1 MIIKLNYKDRSI
13 KSYAMRKLTPF
24 ECFRLMGVRDDVIHT
39 MLSTNAQA
47 EKRIESFKSKGKKD
61 EMAVSATQQFIQA
74 ANSIVVDVLAYIY
87 EQLWYPKHREPSE
100 QMSLFPDDELPAM
113 PDHSDDEK
121 VILTTFSGYDSQ
133 LMAAD
138 VLKDWHPDFRWTCAG
153 WSEIDKNACL
163 MHNIVFPQ
171 YADKALGDITKIDWH
186 KVKESLGGKEV
197 DLFTYS
203 SPCFVAGTLVLTTH
217 GFKPIED
224 VTTSDYV
231 TTHQSDSQKVLRI
244 GSKPALDIL
253 RVKGMCI
260 DEILCT
266 PNHPFYV
273 REMYR
278 HGHKW
283 QRVFRKPQWKEATR
297 LTKSDYLGIPI
308 NRACMLPVWE
318 GVTLHYGGRDTF
330 QVNKISEMLST
341 PHFWYILGRYV
352 GDGWTREDDSHKQ
365 VIFACSNRNEQML
378 REAFASL
385 GFNPTVTDKDKSCR
399 RYTVSSKE
407 LMAFVD
413 RYGHGAAHKRIDY
426 DTLCLPEIHLSKFL
440 QGYTDSDGCRSPKNG
455 EYKITTIS
463 RELAY
468 GIQQIVAKVHHRH
481 SRVYKVAMPSKTK
494 IEGREVN
501 QRDFYQVVWHTDA
514 RKQDKAFYE
523 DGYIWYP
530 CNGVEQTDRQE
541 IVYNMEVATDNSYTA
556 NGTIVHN
563 CQDLSNA
570 GKQMGMKEGSGT
582 RSSLLWHVADAV
594 EVLRPKFLLQE
605 NVAALVSQKFM
616 PDFQKWLDKLS
627 SLGYVSRWA
636 RLNAKN
642 YGVPQNRDRVF
653 CISMRRDVA
662 FDYQFPE
669 PFELTT
675 RLEDVLEE
683 EVSDRYFLKDDAVNK
698 FLETN
703 DKDNALFVQ
712 FDLPPTHEAAMFL
725 KTWLTLWMQAADGW
739 NMTPMGLQHALNSA
753 RQKMELSYSVFTDK
767 GVAALGKEFARLF
780 NENMERKSM
789 NNKYYIGWV
798 RDSKGRIKGRP
809 RKQIANAVTSKVG
822 HGISDPRDGLG
833 NTTPYIIIEY
843 D

>member
-1 MIIKLNYKDRSI
+1 MPSVNL
-13 KSYAMRKLTPF
+13 PPP
-24 ECFRLMGVRDDVIHT
+24 ECFRLMGVRQDVINV
-39 MLSTNAQA
+39 MQSTNAQA
-47 EKRIESFKSKGKKD
+47 AERMPGTEGKGKPTD
-61 EMAVSATQQFIQA
+61 MAVSVSQQYKQA
-74 ANSIVVDVLAYIY
+74 GNSIVVDVLKAIY
-87 EQLWYPKHREPSE
+87 AQLWYPQPPKPQAQLSMLDAFFPEDALPS
-100 QMSLFPDDELPAM
+100 M
-113 PDHSDDEK
+113 PVDTNKGEK
-121 VILTTFSGYDSQ
+121 VIITTFSGYDSQ

-138 VLKDWHPDFRWTCAG
+138 ALREDHPNFQWTCMG
-153 WSEIDKNACL
+153 WSDIDKYACQ

-171 YADKALGDITKIDWH
+171 YADRALGDITKIDWH
-186 KVKESLGGKEV
+186 KVKQSLQGREV

-231 TTHQSDSQKVLRI
+231 TTHHSDSQKVLRI
-244 GSKPALDIL
+244 GSKLSLDIV
-253 RVKGMCI
+253 RVKGMCV

-283 QRVFRKPQWKEATR
+283 QRAFREPQWKEAAR

-308 NRACMLPVWE
+308 NRVCMLPDWE

-330 QVNKISEMLST
+330 QVNKISEMLNS
-341 PHFWYILGRYV
+341 PYFWYILGRYV
-352 GDGWTREDDSHKQ
+352 GDGWTREDDLHKQ
-365 VIFACSNRNEQML
+365 VIFACSDRNEQIL
-378 REAFASL
+378 RDALASL

-399 RYTVSSKE
+399 RYTVNSKE
-407 LMAFVD
+407 LMVFVD

-468 GIQQIVAKVHHRH
+468 GIQQVVAKVHHRP

-501 QRDFYQVVWHTDA
+501 QQDFYQVVWHTDV

-541 IVYNMEVATDNSYTA
+541 IVYNMEVAADNSYTA

-563 CQDLSNA
+563 CQDISQA
-570 GKQMGMKEGSGT
+570 GKQMGLKEGSDT
-582 RSSLLWHVADAV
+582 RSALLWHVADAV
-594 EVLRPKFLLQE
+594 AVLKPKYLLQE
-605 NVAALVSQKFM
+605 NVAALVSEKFM
-616 PDFQKWLDKLS
+616 PDFKLWLAKLE
-627 SLGYVSRWA
+627 SLGYVNRWA
-636 RLNAKN
+636 RLNAKD

-653 CISMRRDVA
+653 CLSMRRDVA

-669 PFELTT
+669 AFPLQT
-675 RLEDVLEE
+675 RLEDVLDE
-683 EVSDRYFLKDDAVNK
+683 EVSERYFLKDDAVQK
-698 FLETN
+698 FLQAN
-703 DKDNALFVQ
+703 DTDTALFLQ

-725 KTWLTLWMQAADGW
+725 KTLLQIEMKKWDGW
-739 NMTPMGLQHALNSA
+739 HKSMTDCEEHL
-753 RQKMELSYSVFTDK
+753 KMLSVKIMYEQFKQSPAWMNKFWY
-767 GVAALGKEFARLF
+767 GFADLF
-780 NENMERKSM
+780 KENMERKP
-789 NNKYYIGWV
+789 NHN
-798 RDSKGRIKGRP
+798 
-809 RKQIANAVTSKVG
+809 
-822 HGISDPRDGLG
+822 
-833 NTTPYIIIEY
+833 
-843 D
+843 